1 MKTSY
6 NFHIYSID
14 LCPYSP
20 YNVMSGNVTAYV
32 RRKPR
37 GRADKENDKDGKR
50 NLWTIK
56 ITTTEE
62 MAPRSNP
69 T

>member
-20 YNVMSGNVTAYV
+20 YNVMSGNVTAHV
-32 RRKPR
+32 RCER
-37 GRADKENDKDGKR
+37 GARADKENDKDGKR

-62 MAPRSNP
+62 TAPRSNL